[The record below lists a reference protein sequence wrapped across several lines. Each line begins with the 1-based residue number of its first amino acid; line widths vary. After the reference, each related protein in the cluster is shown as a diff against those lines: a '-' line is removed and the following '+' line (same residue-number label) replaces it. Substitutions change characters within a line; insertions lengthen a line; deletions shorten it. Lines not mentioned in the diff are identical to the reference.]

1 MIQHGVPAADT
12 ASLAAAVGIQSLED
26 LAHVSIMRFRRVPPE
41 HRYAFVAL
49 RNAHKA
55 PDDDDWVVPEPPVDW
70 YLFDLMMMQELYE
83 YSLELVAAGLV

>member
-1 MIQHGVPAADT
+1 MIQHGIPAADT
-12 ASLAAAVGIQSLED
+12 AGLAAAVGIQSLED
-26 LAHVSIMRFRRVPPE
+26 LAHVSIMRFRRVPHE

-70 YLFDLMMMQELYE
+70 ALFDLTMMQELYD
-83 YSLELVAAGLV
+83 YATELTAAGLV